1 MDELKALGMFA
12 KVAESGSFRRAA
24 IEQGVAPQAASKT
37 VAQLEAALGVRL
49 FHRTTR
55 KLGLTDEGTQLLAR
69 ALPALEA
76 VRAAMDGAR
85 AVRSEGGVVRVTAP
99 RSMGLRLVMPLV
111 GEFMQAHPQ
120 LRVDVELDDHFT
132 DLVAQKI
139 DVGFRAGA
147 RLERNFVARRL
158 LDIQH
163 CICASPAYVERHGRP
178 RRWEDLARHR
188 CTGFKQVS
196 SGKLLPWEHQGEDGV
211 SLREVP
217 AVFTTNDVEAELH
230 AVLDG
235 VGIGQLPTYLVAAA
249 IREGRLLH
257 LLPRHT
263 TERMGL
269 YLYYPQRSHQPA
281 RVRAFIDFVSERL
294 QSRDRFHLLRR

>member
-1 MDELKALGMFA
+1 MDFPSRKSVRKKPGSIA
-12 KVAESGSFRRAA
+12 VACTPSG
-24 IEQGVAPQAASKT
+24 ASS
-37 VAQLEAALGVRL
+37 A
-49 FHRTTR
+49 
-55 KLGLTDEGTQLLAR
+55 D
-69 ALPALEA
+69 
-76 VRAAMDGAR
+76 
-85 AVRSEGGVVRVTAP
+85 S
-99 RSMGLRLVMPLV
+99 
-111 GEFMQAHPQ
+111 
-120 LRVDVELDDHFT
+120 
-132 DLVAQKI
+132 
-139 DVGFRAGA
+139 
-147 RLERNFVARRL
+147 
-158 LDIQH
+158 
-163 CICASPAYVERHGRP
+163 AS
-178 RRWEDLARHR
+178 
-188 CTGFKQVS
+188 VS